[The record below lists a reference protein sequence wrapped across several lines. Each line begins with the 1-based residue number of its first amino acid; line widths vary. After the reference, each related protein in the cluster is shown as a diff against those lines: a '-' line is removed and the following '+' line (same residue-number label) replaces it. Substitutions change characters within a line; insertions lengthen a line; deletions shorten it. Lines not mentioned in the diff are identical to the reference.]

1 MSAVAGAKAARL
13 SAALRAGLP
22 VLPGWVVPAAE
33 SRAAAAAAAA
43 AMRRGQFAAARRA
56 VLSRPLDGSLAAEL
70 TEAAACLGGRVI
82 VRSSSKLEGDPRWSG
97 AFASVAGVR
106 PDEVATALRSCWAS
120 AFAVDP
126 LARLD
131 ACGLQVEDLELAAL
145 IQPEILPAAGGV
157 ARVMLPARRGGS
169 RTAAGPASAGRRVD
183 IAVEGVEGH
192 PGALLHGWSDGAS
205 ALVTLPCPSDRDT
218 GGNPLPQQR
227 MMTGFRNGDALAVA
241 EGQLLGLVGRD
252 VVLEVARLAANVHRL
267 LGDDTIEWAV
277 QDGRVWLLQCGHT
290 GGPRGASA
298 PHATAAPHTSPA
310 PHTAAAPHTAIAP
323 HGTCGPHATALP
335 GSQLA
340 AREWMPMLGAAIRAG
355 GRHLHGRPVVAGEAA
370 GRLVACVSHERPPMA
385 CRDAILL
392 IDRPVPAFAPLLFT
406 ARGVIARS
414 GGASTHLA
422 EVARSLAV
430 PMVTGCRPEDVTSA
444 YPACSGWIAAID
456 GSTGGVVLCC
466 GDSSDRHRREA
477 RHG

>member
-1 MSAVAGAKAARL
+1 MSTPLRRLMPLRPASARPEAAAHVPASGGRGSPADTSATAGAKAARL

-43 AMRRGQFAAARRA
+43 TLRRGQFAAARRA
-56 VLSRPLDGSLAAEL
+56 VLSRPLDGGLAAEL
-70 TEAAACLGGRVI
+70 AEAAACLGGRVI

-106 PDEVATALRSCWAS
+106 PDEVSTALRSCWAS

-131 ACGLQVEDLELAAL
+131 ACGLRVEDLELAAL
-145 IQPEILPAAGGV
+145 IQPEIRPAAGGV
-157 ARVMLPARRGGS
+157 ARVTLPVPRDGS
-169 RTAAGPASAGRRVD
+169 GAAAGSASADRRVD

-192 PGALLHGWSDGAS
+192 PGALLHGWSEGAS
-205 ALVTLPCPSDRDT
+205 ALVTLVCPGDRDA
-218 GGNPLPQQR
+218 R
-227 MMTGFRNGDALAVA
+227 AVA
-241 EGQLLGLVGRD
+241 EGRLLGLVGRD
-252 VVLEVARLAANVHRL
+252 LVLEVARLAEGVHRL

-277 QDGRVWLLQCGHT
+277 QDGRVWLLQCRHT
-290 GGPRGASA
+290 GRPPVASA
-298 PHATAAPHTSPA
+298 PHTTGAPHT
-310 PHTAAAPHTAIAP
+310 
-323 HGTCGPHATALP
+323 TALP
-335 GSQLA
+335 GPELA
-340 AREWMPMLGAAIRAG
+340 GREWMPMLGAAIRAR
-355 GRHLHGRPVVAGEAA
+355 GRRLHGRPAAAGEAA
-370 GRLVACVSHERPPMA
+370 GRLVACRSHERPPTG

-392 IDRPVPAFAPLLFT
+392 IDRPAPAVAPLLFT

-414 GGASTHLA
+414 GAASSHLA

-430 PMVTGCRPEDVTSA
+430 PMVTGCRPEEVTGA
-444 YPACSGWIAAID
+444 YPACSGWLAAID

-466 GDSSDRHRREA
+466 GDGSDRDRREA